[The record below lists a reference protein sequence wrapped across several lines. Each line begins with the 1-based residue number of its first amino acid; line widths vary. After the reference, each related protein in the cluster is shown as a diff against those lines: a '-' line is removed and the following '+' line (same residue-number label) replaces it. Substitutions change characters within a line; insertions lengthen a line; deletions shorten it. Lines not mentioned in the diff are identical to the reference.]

1 MTTYSIYAKANDA
14 AAADAIFLP
23 DGFSWGAFA
32 FTWIWALW
40 NRMWIVAVLALAA
53 VTAAAIL
60 PPVQQALLVL
70 GLSVFMG
77 LHGND
82 LLGWSL
88 ARRGFSEISLS
99 HGSSLEE
106 AELRFYS
113 DETKPVVMAPPLP
126 VDHDT
131 LGLFGARS

>member
-14 AAADAIFLP
+14 AAADAVFLP
-23 DGFSWGAFA
+23 DGFSLGAFA
-32 FTWIWALW
+32 FTWVWALW
-40 NRMWIVAVLALAA
+40 NRMWIVAAIALA
-53 VTAAAIL
+53 VTTAAALL
-60 PPVQQALLVL
+60 PPVPQVLLALGVNLL
-70 GLSVFMG
+70 MG

-88 ARRGFSEISLS
+88 ARRGLSEVGLS
-99 HGSSLEE
+99 HGGTLEE
-106 AELRFYS
+106 AELRFYA
-113 DETKPVVMAPPLP
+113 DGMKPAPVAAPMP